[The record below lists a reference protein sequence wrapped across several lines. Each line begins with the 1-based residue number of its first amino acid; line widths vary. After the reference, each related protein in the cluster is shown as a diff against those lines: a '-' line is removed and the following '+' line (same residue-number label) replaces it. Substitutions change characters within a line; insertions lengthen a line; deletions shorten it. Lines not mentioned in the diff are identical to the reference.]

1 MKTFE
6 LSVMTPE
13 KLFFSGSVEAVTVS
27 GLDGE
32 VTVLADH
39 APMIVSL
46 DIGEIRI
53 KRDGEWSAAV
63 NSEGFMEVLEN
74 SAVVFVQTC
83 ERPEEIDVLRAEQAA
98 RRAEEL
104 LRQKQSLQEY
114 GGSKIALARAVA
126 RLREVNRYR

>member
-13 KLFFSGSVEAVTVS
+13 KQFFSGSVEAVTVM

-32 VTVLADH
+32 ITVLADH
-39 APMIVSL
+39 APMTVSL
-46 DIGEIRI
+46 NIGEIRI
-53 KRDGEWSAAV
+53 KRDGEWIAAV
-63 NSEGFMEVLEN
+63 NSEGFMEVLDN
-74 SAVVFVQTC
+74 NIVVFVQTC
-83 ERPEEIDVLRAEQAA
+83 EKPEEIDVRRAEQAA